1 MIKKLFAVVLLLVLV
16 ALAIFGYM
24 RATAP
29 QPTIF
34 QGQLEARTTDIGAKV
49 PGRIANIYV
58 QEGDHIEVGT
68 LIMDMDVPEI
78 DAKVEQAKAGYQA
91 AEAVA
96 NKAREGARPQEIEMA
111 KAQYERAKA
120 GANFAEESWQR
131 VSKLANEGLLSKQ
144 KRDETYAQYRNA
156 IEQREAAKAQYDMA
170 RAGARPEDIDAAES
184 QAQSVAA
191 QVSQAEIARDESHL
205 RSPVAGE
212 VSKVIPNPGQL
223 MPQGVPVISVV
234 DLNDQWLVLNIR
246 EDYIRHFALK
256 STFVGRIPALQ
267 NKEVNFTVFTSSV
280 MPDFAI
286 WRPTRNSSGYDMRTF
301 EVKARPDTPIEGM
314 RPGMSVLVGLPE
326 GT

>member
-1 MIKKLFAVVLLLVLV
+1 MIKKLFAAVLLMALV
-16 ALAIFGYM
+16 AIAVFGYM
-24 RATAP
+24 KATAP
-29 QPTIF
+29 QPIVF

-49 PGRIANIYV
+49 PGRVANIYV
-58 QEGDHIEVGT
+58 QEGDHIDVGT

-78 DAKVEQAKAGYQA
+78 DAKVEQAKAGYEA

-96 NKAREGARPQEIEMA
+96 NKARKGARPQEIEMA
-111 KAQYERAKA
+111 KSQYERAKA

-170 RAGARPEDIDAAES
+170 RAGARPEDIEAAES

-191 QVSQAEIARDESHL
+191 QVSQAEIARDESRL
-205 RSPVAGE
+205 KSPIAGE
-212 VSKVIPNPGQL
+212 VANVIPNPGQL

-246 EDYIRHFALK
+246 EDYIRHFALN
-256 STFVGRIPALQ
+256 STFTGRIPALQ
-267 NKEVNFTVFTSSV
+267 NREVDFTVFTSSV
-280 MPDFAI
+280 LPDFAI
-286 WRPTRNSSGYDMRTF
+286 WRPTRNNEGYDMRTF
-301 EVKARPDTPIEGM
+301 EVKARPDQPIEGM

-326 GT
+326 GA